1 MIDKYT
7 NVISFAAFVAVVSS
21 VTNQLAYLIFS
32 RIYSSHTS
40 IGAGGSFLTARS
52 AIRVF
57 NLQSLESRQG
67 FVIKVDDKYD
77 DSYNGPE
84 GELESYKAHIQ
95 FWLHYLGTKKLD
107 GETAQHWLEKERDR
121 LQRRLAIIEDM
132 ISGFEKL

>member
-1 MIDKYT
+1 MQKYT
-7 NVISFAAFVAVVSS
+7 THYLLQTLKKLEEFILRHKNSF
-21 VTNQLAYLIFS
+21 
-32 RIYSSHTS
+32 
-40 IGAGGSFLTARS
+40 
-52 AIRVF
+52 
-57 NLQSLESRQG
+57 LQSLESRQG
-67 FVIKVDDKYD
+67 LVIKVDDKYD

-132 ISGFEKL
+132 ISGFEK